1 MANRIVEFLK
11 TDIKEL
17 FSADAAEAIGEAG
30 KTAAEVAKMFKEQG
44 LDTSNLL
51 LEVLNSPLAQVAG
64 TGLPFVGIAAKML
77 AFFIEKTQQQPTFAE
92 CIFLVSQEAY
102 LESFKEFLGQNE
114 SLLNRIGQTP
124 VSDKVKQL
132 LKNLADLEL
141 SDKAADETVICF
153 RDSMLATE
161 FNPVLSERLLQ
172 AGLNADEAQILTK
185 RVAANT
191 HRYLIKAWAV
201 SGEAMKH
208 LGQPSISEWR
218 EEQEKYQS
226 IDNYLQE
233 QIASLPLEP
242 VFAENFSFKD
252 IYVPLEAR
260 PIDKNGAV
268 NKRATAFDLEIWAKQ
283 LLADDEKQNQVM
295 FVEAGP
301 GRGKSVFCRMFA
313 DWVRQN
319 LHPVWTP
326 VLIRLRD
333 IPTLQKSFRETL
345 QEAVN
350 AGFASDNGWL
360 TDRNRRYLFFLDG
373 FDELLMEGRS
383 SGGLEQFLKQ
393 VGQFQR
399 DCQQSSEMRHR
410 VLITGRPLAFQGI
423 ERQMPDNLERVK
435 IQAMD
440 DGLQQQWL
448 SKWEAQFGAE
458 KTLAFQQFLQDER
471 CPKQVKSDLAR
482 EPLLLYLLAAM
493 HRDGRLKVDDFQG
506 TNSTQAKISIY
517 NQAVNW
523 VLTEQRSKVLNRDL
537 TELETEDLRR
547 ILKEAGLCVVQSGGE
562 RALVPMIEERLKA
575 ENSVKALLEGAQKR
589 IGDNPLRNALAVF
602 YLQQG
607 SKEGSV
613 EFVHKSFGEFLCA
626 ERLKESLEEWTE
638 PGKKGRGF
646 NTKDSDMDWEI
657 YDLLGYGGLT
667 REIVEYLMGL
677 LTTPAGAGE
686 ENQFRLVELFQRLED
701 FYLRWCEGEFIDMLP
716 ESLPQKKMRL
726 LRDQLKTQKLGQ
738 RQIDVYTG
746 LNVMIL
752 LLELHRYGQE
762 TPEFKDKMVFYPC
775 GKPNAEGKLDDA
787 SRLLRLIGYSCCVGD
802 SGFFQTVG
810 RFLSGADLSGA
821 NLSSANLRGAYL
833 DGAKLSGAN
842 LTLTNLSGAYLGD
855 AYLSGA
861 YLSGANLGSA
871 TLWDAN
877 LSGANLCNAYLS
889 GANLSRAN
897 LSSATLWG
905 ANLSSANLWNAN
917 LCGANLSSANL
928 SLANLSRANLMG
940 ADLSSVDLSGADL
953 SSLDLSSLDLS
964 GVDLSRANL
973 WDADLIGANLSGA
986 NLSGA
991 DLSRANLSG
1000 ANLMGADLSV
1010 AHLSG
1015 ANFSGAN
1022 LMGANLS
1029 GANLWDANL
1038 SGANLSGANL
1048 WDADL
1053 SSADLIGAHLG
1064 DRTFGDVKWNE
1075 NTKWENVRGL
1085 DTAVDVPEALRRQLG
1100 MQ

>member
-1 MANRIVEFLK
+1 MANRIWKFLN

-17 FSADAAEAIGEAG
+17 CSAEAAEGIGEAG
-30 KTAAEVAKMFKEQG
+30 KTAAELAKMFKEQG
-44 LDTSNLL
+44 LDNSNLL
-51 LEVLNSPLAQVAG
+51 LEVLNSPLAQVVG
-64 TGLPFVGIAAKML
+64 TGLPFVGIAAKLL
-77 AFFIEKTQQQPTFAE
+77 AFFIEKTQQQPTLAE
-92 CIFLVSQEAY
+92 CIFLVSQAAY
-102 LESFKEFLGQNE
+102 LESFKEFLEQDA

-132 LKNLADLEL
+132 LKNLADLEI
-141 SDKAADETVICF
+141 SDKAAKETVICF
-153 RDSMLATE
+153 RDSILATE
-161 FNPVLSERLLQ
+161 FNLVLSQRLQQ

-191 HRYLIKAWAV
+191 HCYLIEAWAV

-226 IDNYLQE
+226 IDKYLHE
-233 QIASLPLEP
+233 QIASLPLQP

-252 IYVPLEAR
+252 IYVPLKAK
-260 PIDKNGAV
+260 PIDANGKLINDAE
-268 NKRATAFDLEIWAKQ
+268 AFDLETWAKQ
-283 LLADDEKQNQVM
+283 LLADENKQNRVM

-301 GRGKSVFCRMFA
+301 GRGKSVFCRIFA

-333 IPTLQKSFRETL
+333 IPTLQKSFLETL
-345 QEAVN
+345 KEAVN
-350 AGFASDNGWL
+350 TGFASDDGWL
-360 TDRNRRYLFFLDG
+360 TDRNTRYLFFLDG

-410 VLITGRPLAFQGI
+410 VLITGRTLALQGI
-423 ERQMPDNLERVK
+423 ERQMPDNLDRVE
-435 IQAMD
+435 IQVMD

-458 KTLAFQQFLQDER
+458 KTSAFQQFLQDER
-471 CPKQVKSDLAR
+471 CPENVKSELSR

-493 HRDGRLKVDDFQG
+493 HRDKILKVEDFQG
-506 TNSTQAKISIY
+506 TNSTQAKILIY

-523 VLTEQRSKVLNRDL
+523 VLTEQRSKLLNRDL

-547 ILKEAGLCVVQSGGE
+547 ILTEAGLCVVQSGGE
-562 RALVPMIEERLKA
+562 CAPVGMIEERLKA
-575 ENSVKALLEGAQKR
+575 DYSVKALLEEAQKR

-602 YLQQG
+602 YIQKG

-613 EFVHKSFGEFLCA
+613 EFVHKSFGEFLSA

-638 PGKKGRGF
+638 GGKKGRGF

-677 LTTPAGAGE
+677 LTTPAVAGE
-686 ENQFRLVELFQRLED
+686 ENQFRPVQLFQRLEK

-726 LRDQLKTQKLGQ
+726 LRDQLKTQDLGQ
-738 RQIDVYTG
+738 RQIDVYAG

-752 LLELHRYGQE
+752 LLELHRYGQKRDE
-762 TPEFKDKMVFYPC
+762 LKDTMVFYPC

-787 SRLLRLIGYSCCVGD
+787 SQLLRLIGYSCCVGD
-802 SGFFQTVG
+802 SGFVQTVG
-810 RFLSGADLSGA
+810 RF
-821 NLSSANLRGAYL
+821 
-833 DGAKLSGAN
+833 
-842 LTLTNLSGAYLGD
+842 
-855 AYLSGA
+855 
-861 YLSGANLGSA
+861 
-871 TLWDAN
+871 
-877 LSGANLCNAYLS
+877 
-889 GANLSRAN
+889 
-897 LSSATLWG
+897 
-905 ANLSSANLWNAN
+905 
-917 LCGANLSSANL
+917 
-928 SLANLSRANLMG
+928 
-940 ADLSSVDLSGADL
+940 
-953 SSLDLSSLDLS
+953 
-964 GVDLSRANL
+964 
-973 WDADLIGANLSGA
+973 
-986 NLSGA
+986 
-991 DLSRANLSG
+991 
-1000 ANLMGADLSV
+1000 
-1010 AHLSG
+1010 
-1015 ANFSGAN
+1015 
-1022 LMGANLS
+1022 
-1029 GANLWDANL
+1029 L

-1048 WDADL
+1048 SYADL
-1053 SSADLIGAHLG
+1053 SGVNLRGVNLSYADLSYAYLSDLNLRGADLSYADLSYVNLSFADLSGVNLSSVNLSDANLSYADLSGADLSDAHLRG
-1064 DRTFGDVKWNE
+1064 ADLSDAHLSDAHLTVAKLNGAKLNGADLRGADLRGADLRGADLSGAKLNGADLSGADLTQVYIGYAGLSGANLSHAKLSYADLTGADLSGADLSGADLSGADLSGADLSDRTFGEIEWDE